1 VYAPGLRANLDPGN
15 KREMREFR
23 PVVAPPG
30 RLVRLA
36 LVLDPRNGAKQTMRV
51 AQMAERAGL
60 QALWVN
66 DRFMT
71 SDGLVRM
78 EAWTMLTIAAMY
90 TSRIRVGIMFNS
102 GLRSPQA
109 TAAMVGSM
117 DSVIEGRLELG
128 VTAGWYEKEHVGLGL
143 PFPDAST
150 RIEQMGGFARI
161 LTTLARGEP
170 LTEGGTTL
178 GVSSPQPDGPSLT
191 LEARGRR
198 QMAIAI
204 GIADNILLPTRPMS
218 EIAAMI
224 DTARSAAAEGNRD
237 PDSLG
242 FAVQLPVSV
251 GRTNAES
258 DVRVEIDD
266 MLAQM
271 DTKAIGIHG
280 DLERCQD
287 IMIELAHLGIGEVRC
302 VLPNTADV
310 DDVIAQLTATTVGTK
325 DILKPGAARSE
336 APAPP
341 PGWGGPAKPAKEE
354 SGSSQN

>member
-1 VYAPGLRANLDPGN
+1 
-15 KREMREFR
+15 MREFR

-36 LVLDPRNGAKQTMRV
+36 LVLDPRNGPTQTMRV

-71 SDGLVRM
+71 SDDLPRM

-90 TSRIRVGIMFNS
+90 TSKIRAGIMFSS
-102 GLRSPQA
+102 GLRSPQS

-117 DSVIEGRLELG
+117 DTVVDGRLELG
-128 VTAGWYEKEHVGLGL
+128 VAAGWYEKEHVGLGL
-143 PFPDAST
+143 PFPDAAA
-150 RIEQMGGFARI
+150 RIEEMGRFARI
-161 LTTLARGEP
+161 VTTLARGEP
-170 LTEGGTTL
+170 MTEGGPAL
-178 GVSSPQPDGPSLT
+178 GLSSPQPGGPTLT
-191 LEARGRR
+191 LEARGPR
-198 QMAIAI
+198 QLAIAVE
-204 GIADNILLPTRPMS
+204 IADNILLPTRPTA
-218 EIAAMI
+218 EIAAMVE
-224 DTARSAAAEGNRD
+224 TARSAAAEVNRD
-237 PDSLG
+237 PESLG

-271 DTKAIGIHG
+271 DTRALGIHG

-302 VLPNTADV
+302 VLPNTADI
-310 DDVIAQLTATTVGTK
+310 DDVIAQLSATTVGTK
-325 DILKPGAARSE
+325 EVLKPGAARSE

-341 PGWGGPAKPAKEE
+341 PGWGGPAKPQKQQ

>member
-1 VYAPGLRANLDPGN
+1 
-15 KREMREFR
+15 
-23 PVVAPPG
+23 VAPTG

-36 LVLDPRNGAKQTMRV
+36 LVLDPRNGPTQTMRV

-71 SDGLVRM
+71 SDGLPRM
-78 EAWTMLTIAAMY
+78 EAWTMLTIASMY
-90 TSRIRVGIMFNS
+90 TSKIRVGIMFNS

-109 TAAMVGSM
+109 TAAMAGSM
-117 DSVIEGRLELG
+117 DMVIDGRLELG
-128 VTAGWYEKEHVGLGL
+128 VAAGWYEKEHVGLGL
-143 PFPDAST
+143 AFPDAAA
-150 RIEQMGGFARI
+150 RIEEMGRFAHV
-161 LTTLARGEP
+161 LTTLAKGES
-170 LTEGGTTL
+170 LNQGGPAL
-178 GVSSPQPDGPSLT
+178 GVSSPQRDGPTLT
-191 LEARGRR
+191 LEARGPR
-198 QMAIAI
+198 QLAIAI
-204 GIADNILLPTRPMS
+204 GMADNILLPTRPMA
-218 EIAAMI
+218 EIEAMVER
-224 DTARSAAAEGNRD
+224 ARSVATEEDRD

-271 DTKAIGIHG
+271 DTRALGIHG

-302 VLPNTADV
+302 VLPNTADI

-325 DILKPGAARSE
+325 DVLTPGAARSE

-341 PGWGGPAKPAKEE
+341 PGWGGPAKPQQQQPS
-354 SGSSQN
+354 SGQN

>member
-1 VYAPGLRANLDPGN
+1 
-15 KREMREFR
+15 MREFR

-36 LVLDPRNGAKQTMRV
+36 LVLDPRNGPTQTMRV

-71 SDGLVRM
+71 SDGLARM

-90 TSRIRVGIMFNS
+90 TSKIRVGIMFNS

-109 TAAMVGSM
+109 TAAMAGSM
-117 DSVIEGRLELG
+117 DTVVDGRLELG
-128 VTAGWYEKEHVGLGL
+128 VAAGWYEKEHVGLGL
-143 PFPDAST
+143 PFPDAAA
-150 RIEQMGGFARI
+150 RIEEMGRFARI
-161 LTTLARGEP
+161 LTTLTRGEP
-170 LTEGGTTL
+170 LRDDGIAL
-178 GVSSPQPDGPSLT
+178 GLPSPQPNGPTLT
-191 LEARGRR
+191 LEARGQR
-198 QMAIAI
+198 QLAIAL

-218 EIAAMI
+218 EIAVMVES
-224 DTARSAAAEGNRD
+224 ARSAAAEGNRD
-237 PDSLG
+237 PESLG

-271 DTKAIGIHG
+271 DTRALGIHG
-280 DLERCQD
+280 DLERCQE

-302 VLPNTADV
+302 VLPNTADI

-325 DILKPGAARSE
+325 DILKPGTPRSE

-341 PGWGGPAKPAKEE
+341 PGWGGPTKPQKEQ
-354 SGSSQN
+354 SGSSHN

>member
-1 VYAPGLRANLDPGN
+1 
-15 KREMREFR
+15 
-23 PVVAPPG
+23 
-30 RLVRLA
+30 
-36 LVLDPRNGAKQTMRV
+36 
-51 AQMAERAGL
+51 
-60 QALWVN
+60 
-66 DRFMT
+66 
-71 SDGLVRM
+71 
-78 EAWTMLTIAAMY
+78 
-90 TSRIRVGIMFNS
+90 MFNS

-224 DTARSAAAEGNRD
+224 ETARSAAAEGNRD

-302 VLPNTADV
+302 VLPNTADI

-325 DILKPGAARSE
+325 DILRPGAARSE

-341 PGWGGPAKPAKEE
+341 PGWGGPVKPAK
-354 SGSSQN
+354 

>member
-1 VYAPGLRANLDPGN
+1 
-15 KREMREFR
+15 MRDFR

-30 RLVRLA
+30 RLVRLS
-36 LVLDPRNGAKQTMRV
+36 LVLDPRNAPTQTKRV
-51 AQMAERAGL
+51 SQMAERAGL

-66 DRFMT
+66 DRFLT
-71 SDGLVRM
+71 SDGLARM
-78 EAWTMLTIAAMY
+78 EAWTMLTIAAMF
-90 TSRIRVGIMFNS
+90 TSKIRVGIMFSS

-117 DSVIEGRLELG
+117 DDVIGGRLELG
-128 VTAGWYEKEHVGLGL
+128 AAAGWYEKEHVGLGL
-143 PFPDAST
+143 PFPNAAA
-150 RIEQMGGFARI
+150 RIDEMGRFARI

-170 LTEGGTTL
+170 LTEGGPVL
-178 GVSSPQPDGPSLT
+178 GLPSPQPDGPALT
-191 LEARGRR
+191 LEARGPR
-198 QMAIAI
+198 QLAIAV
-204 GIADNILLPTRPMS
+204 GLADNVLLPTRPIS
-218 EIAAMI
+218 EIAAMVE
-224 DTARSAAAEGNRD
+224 TARSVAAEADRD

-271 DTKAIGIHG
+271 DTRALGIHG
-280 DLERCQD
+280 DLEQCQD
-287 IMIELAHLGIGEVRC
+287 IMIELAHFGIGEVRC
-302 VLPNTADV
+302 VLPNTADI

-336 APAPP
+336 APPPP
-341 PGWGGPAKPAKEE
+341 PGWGGPGKPQKEQ
-354 SGSSQN
+354 SGSAPT

>member
-1 VYAPGLRANLDPGN
+1 
-15 KREMREFR
+15 M
-23 PVVAPPG
+23 APPG

-36 LVLDPRNGAKQTMRV
+36 LVLDPRNGPTQTMRV
-51 AQMAERAGL
+51 AQMSERAGL
-60 QALWVN
+60 QGLWVN

-71 SDGLVRM
+71 SDGLPRM

-90 TSRIRVGIMFNS
+90 TSKIRVGIMFNS

-109 TAAMVGSM
+109 SAAMVGSM
-117 DSVIEGRLELG
+117 DTVIDGRMELG

-143 PFPDAST
+143 PFPNAAA
-150 RIEQMGGFARI
+150 RIEEMGKFARI
-161 LTTLARGEP
+161 LTSLSRGDP
-170 LTEGGTTL
+170 LQEGGPTL
-178 GVSSPQPDGPSLT
+178 GVPSPQPDGPALT
-191 LEARGRR
+191 LEARGQR
-198 QMAIAI
+198 QLAIAI
-204 GIADNILLPTRPMS
+204 ELADNILLPTRPMS
-218 EIAAMI
+218 EIAAMVEM
-224 DTARSAAAEGNRD
+224 ARSAAAEGNRD

-251 GRTNAES
+251 GRTDAES

-271 DTKAIGIHG
+271 DTRALGIHG

-287 IMIELAHLGIGEVRC
+287 IMIELSHLGIGEVRC
-302 VLPNTADV
+302 VLPNTADI

-341 PGWGGPAKPAKEE
+341 PGWGGPAKPLKEQ
-354 SGSSQN
+354 SG

>member
-1 VYAPGLRANLDPGN
+1 
-15 KREMREFR
+15 MRI
-23 PVVAPPG
+23 
-30 RLVRLA
+30 
-36 LVLDPRNGAKQTMRV
+36 

-71 SDGLVRM
+71 SDGLPRM

-90 TSRIRVGIMFNS
+90 TSRIRVGIIFNA

-117 DSVIEGRLELG
+117 DTVIDGRLELG
-128 VTAGWYEKEHVGLGL
+128 VAAGWYEKEHVGFGL
-143 PFPDAST
+143 PFPDAAA
-150 RIEQMGGFARI
+150 RIDEMGRFARI
-161 LTTLARGEP
+161 LSTLVKGEP
-170 LTEGGTTL
+170 LNEGGPAL
-178 GVSSPQPDGPSLT
+178 GLHSPQPDGPALT
-191 LEARGRR
+191 LEARGQR
-198 QMAIAI
+198 QLAIAV
-204 GIADNILLPTRPMS
+204 GLADNVLLPTRTLS
-218 EIAAMI
+218 EIGAMI
-224 DTARSAAAEGNRD
+224 ETARSVAVEADRD

-271 DTKAIGIHG
+271 DTRALGIHG

-302 VLPNTADV
+302 VLPNTADI

-325 DILKPGAARSE
+325 EILAPGAARSE

-341 PGWGGPAKPAKEE
+341 PGWGGPVKPRRE
-354 SGSSQN
+354 Q